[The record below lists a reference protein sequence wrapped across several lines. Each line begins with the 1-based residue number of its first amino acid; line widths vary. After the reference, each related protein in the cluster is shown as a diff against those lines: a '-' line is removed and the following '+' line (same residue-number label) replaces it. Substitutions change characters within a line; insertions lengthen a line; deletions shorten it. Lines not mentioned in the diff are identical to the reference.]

1 MRLDATT
8 EVASGSHQ
16 AGEADE
22 RRTVRQMQGHL
33 KSIDIQTRRL
43 LNSFGA
49 LALLLGTWWIWAD
62 MLPALQFL
70 DRLQL
75 YSYTATAGE
84 PTTGADGVTKIIEKT
99 QIHWITAADVVW
111 AAIILAMTV
120 IAARNLPGL
129 LEITCLQWLPM
140 DQGAR
145 YAVVAAARYVI
156 HIVGIIAICNAVG
169 LQWSSIQ
176 WLAAAMTVGL
186 GFGLQEIF
194 ANFISGLIILFERPI
209 RVGDT
214 VTIGDVSGTVNR
226 IRGRATTIVDWDRKE
241 LIVPNKEFITGKLIN
256 WTLTDDVLRTVIR
269 VGISAAADFE
279 RAADLL
285 LQVARANPLVLIE
298 PEPSVAFTQV
308 GDNRLDFELRV
319 FSAGLDALTPLRFQ
333 LNSAILRAFHE
344 ARIEIASGPKDLVI
358 RMSDGAPPSVVE
370 LVESRTI
377 GQKAA

>member
-1 MRLDATT
+1 
-8 EVASGSHQ
+8 
-16 AGEADE
+16 
-22 RRTVRQMQGHL
+22 
-33 KSIDIQTRRL
+33 
-43 LNSFGA
+43 
-49 LALLLGTWWIWAD
+49 

-75 YSYTATAGE
+75 YSYTATTGE
-84 PTTGADGVTKIIEKT
+84 PTAGADGVTKIVEKT

-269 VGISAAADFE
+269 VGISATADFE

-333 LNSAILRAFHE
+333 LNAAILRAFHE
-344 ARIEIASGPKDLVI
+344 AGHRDRFGSERSRITDVRRRTVKCRWNSSN
-358 RMSDGAPPSVVE
+358 RPPSAKRP
-370 LVESRTI
+370 LRESCRDESLQTNR
-377 GQKAA
+377 KEASSAVAAHGYLRRRAGVHHHRSGGSGFRRSCHALRR